1 MTGNSKIFKY
11 LLPILWLWAC
21 PSLALAVTPPIPD
34 HPAQYVVDL
43 AGVLDAEARARLNA
57 RLKDLEAETTAQMVV
72 LTLNSLEGEPIEGF
86 SHQTAVKWGIGQKG
100 QDNGVLLTVAVKD
113 HKYRIEVGYG
123 LESTLPDSLVGSI
136 GREYLAPNFRK
147 GDYAGGL
154 EAAATEIIN
163 KLTAIP
169 EAAASNAEPTAAA
182 PVTETP
188 SEGKTPPRL
197 ILLAIIIFIIV
208 MLPAIA
214 LIVPRIIWARTRG
227 GRSFWSTGSG
237 GSGGGSSWGSS
248 GSSGSSDFS
257 GGGGDFGGGGAS
269 GDW

>member
-1 MTGNSKIFKY
+1 MTVKFKTFRK
-11 LLPILWLWAC
+11 LLVIALL
-21 PSLALAVTPPIPD
+21 LAYPTALPAVTPPIPD

-57 RLKDLEAETTAQMVV
+57 RLKDLEAETTVQMVV
-72 LTLNSLEGEPIEGF
+72 LTINSLEGEPIEGF

-154 EAAATEIIN
+154 EAATTEIIS

-169 EAAASNAEPTAAA
+169 EAAASDAEPTAAA

-188 SEGKTPPRL
+188 SEGKTPSRL
-197 ILLAIIIFIIV
+197 ILLAIIIFVIV
-208 MLPAIA
+208 LLPAIA
-214 LIVPRIIWARTRG
+214 LIVPRLIWARTRG

-237 GSGGGSSWGSS
+237 GSGGDSSW

>member
-1 MTGNSKIFKY
+1 MTCNSKTLKN
-11 LLPILWLWAC
+11 LLFILLLWAW
-21 PSLALAVTPPIPD
+21 PALALGVTPPIPD

-57 RLKDLEAETTAQMVV
+57 RLKALEA
-72 LTLNSLEGEPIEGF
+72 
-86 SHQTAVKWGIGQKG
+86 
-100 QDNGVLLTVAVKD
+100 
-113 HKYRIEVGYG
+113 IEVGYG

-208 MLPAIA
+208 MLPMIA
-214 LIVPRIIWARTRG
+214 LIVPRILWTRKRGSHAGFWG
-227 GRSFWSTGSG
+227 GGASG